1 VLRAKDYLK
10 TFSDKRL
17 AQHTRDDVT
26 GYLEQVGRLGR
37 ISDWQF
43 VQIVDG
49 VQNLLVTAQAP
60 VAEEVDWASGGIR
73 PRYICVIS
81 LAFFSLRL
89 CVSARA
95 IFDEHLYLRGIV
107 ARPRPG
113 EVFLADAL
121 ARKWP
126 NVP

>member
-1 VLRAKDYLK
+1 MLRAKDYLK

-73 PRYICVIS
+73 TPLHLRDLS
-81 LAFFSLRL
+81 RLLFPATLRL
-89 CVSARA
+89 CAS
-95 IFDEHLYLRGIV
+95 YL
-107 ARPRPG
+107 
-113 EVFLADAL
+113 
-121 ARKWP
+121 
-126 NVP
+126 